1 MSERRELYD
10 QLSAAIN
17 SGQFSVFC
25 TLRTPRPAPKGP
37 PRWDPAEGQRRAE
50 QIADSLAREGVSAI
64 VCASFQSIN
73 TRRPTTPHYHAV
85 LSREP
90 SAAWCSRFRAQHGPR
105 AVHMAEVGPRPQDAA
120 RIAWYIARQSVSVA
134 VAAPTFTTSA
144 QIADDEPP
152 RPQIPRPSPPLA
164 SLLDDFGA
172 LPSTAQPPPPTATR
186 LRRPVVPL
194 RYPSPPPARNL
205 SKTAR
210 PSRLPRPP
218 PKARPPPRVGRH
230 RPRLPPRPCTSN
242 DKQTTTTE
250 KRTNRTASPPPV
262 DCGHTENRQSSRP
275 SVRPS
280 LCCPALY
287 EKPTTHTTERSPGDV
302 TKKVPRAVDS
312 VFRF

>member
-105 AVHMAEVGPRPQDAA
+105 SRPHAVPGRPKTQRRGQKVALVHSPSSGRGRGQRPQH
-120 RIAWYIARQSVSVA
+120 S
-134 VAAPTFTTSA
+134 TTSA
-144 QIADDEPP
+144 QYWTTTKP
-152 RPQIPRPSPPLA
+152 RPGHKFRDLSPPLA
-164 SLLDDFGA
+164 SLLDGYGD
-172 LPSTAQPPPPTATR
+172 LPSTAHHHP
-186 LRRPVVPL
+186 
-194 RYPSPPPARNL
+194 
-205 SKTAR
+205 
-210 PSRLPRPP
+210 
-218 PKARPPPRVGRH
+218 ARPPLRGF
-230 RPRLPPRPCTSN
+230 
-242 DKQTTTTE
+242 
-250 KRTNRTASPPPV
+250 
-262 DCGHTENRQSSRP
+262 
-275 SVRPS
+275 
-280 LCCPALY
+280 
-287 EKPTTHTTERSPGDV
+287 
-302 TKKVPRAVDS
+302 AVQ
-312 VFRF
+312 